1 MQTTIP
7 NPTQSLA
14 TTVPSA
20 ATRWLKLAVVY
31 LLLGISMGIVMGAT
45 ENFTLRPVHAHVGL
59 LGWASLGLAGLIY
72 SVFPTAATSRL
83 GRIHFWLHNLGLPL
97 MMAALAALLLGFVGA
112 IPFLVAAECML
123 AAGFIAFALNVFR
136 NLDRRT

>member
-1 MQTTIP
+1 MQTTLPIR
-7 NPTQSLA
+7 TESLA
-14 TTVPSA
+14 ANIPPA
-20 ATRWLKLAVVY
+20 ATRWLKLAVIY

-97 MMAALAALLLGFVGA
+97 MMAALAALLLGVSSA
-112 IPFLVAAECML
+112 IPFLVTAELML
-123 AAGFIAFALNVFR
+123 ASGFVAFALNVFR
-136 NLDRRT
+136 NLDR

>member
-1 MQTTIP
+1 MQTTL
-7 NPTQSLA
+7 PTRTESLA
-14 TTVPSA
+14 ANIPPA
-20 ATRWLKLAVVY
+20 ATRWLKLAVIY

-97 MMAALAALLLGFVGA
+97 MMAALAALLLGVSSA
-112 IPFLVAAECML
+112 IPFLVTAELML
-123 AAGFIAFALNVFR
+123 ASGFVAFALNVFR
-136 NLDRRT
+136 NLDR